1 MGVKGAAELQ
11 QDLLQ
16 GLAADTPVAIVQN
29 ASLPT
34 QRHAMCTLHELHSTL
49 KREALASPSVMV
61 IGDVLQGLL
70 ALQAPQNIA
79 LACL

>member
-1 MGVKGAAELQ
+1 V
-11 QDLLQ
+11 
-16 GLAADTPVAIVQN
+16 
-29 ASLPT
+29 
-34 QRHAMCTLHELHSTL
+34 CTLCELHSTL